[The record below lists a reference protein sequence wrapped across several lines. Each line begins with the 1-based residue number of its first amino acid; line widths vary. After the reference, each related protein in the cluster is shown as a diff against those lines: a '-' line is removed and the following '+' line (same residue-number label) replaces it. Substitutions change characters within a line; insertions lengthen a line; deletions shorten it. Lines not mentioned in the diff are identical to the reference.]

1 MYKHIFFYK
10 LPLCSHIFIICAVL
24 CDLILIYPHYVIS
37 VCLLYVHVFSNILMN
52 GVTCL
57 HLMQKSNYQA
67 NTVLLHLLGEKIP
80 TNNWRIMKTVYF
92 IALFKEAICNGITCS
107 IILKKSYWHS
117 GNREGGVYCQK
128 RFLSWWRLSI
138 TQQNVCFAGEMSE
151 TIDCWDTF
159 NY

>member
-1 MYKHIFFYK
+1 MPPFFHK
-10 LPLCSHIFIICAVL
+10 FIICTVL

-37 VCLLYVHVFSNILMN
+37 VCLLYVHVFSNILLN

-57 HLMQKSNYQA
+57 HLMRKSNYQA

-80 TNNWRIMKTVYF
+80 TNNWRIMKTACF

-107 IILKKSYWHS
+107 IILKNLI
-117 GNREGGVYCQK
+117 GIVEIGRGGVL
-128 RFLSWWRLSI
+128 LSQWRLSI

-151 TIDCWDTF
+151 SIDCWDTF

>member
-1 MYKHIFFYK
+1 MYKHIWFYK

-57 HLMQKSNYQA
+57 HLMRKSNYQA
-67 NTVLLHLLGEKIP
+67 NTVLLHLLGKKIP
-80 TNNWRIMKTVYF
+80 TNNWRIMKTACF

-107 IILKKSYWHS
+107 IILKNLIGIVEIGRGGCIVVSVKAINHS
-117 GNREGGVYCQK
+117 AECL
-128 RFLSWWRLSI
+128 F
-138 TQQNVCFAGEMSE
+138 
-151 TIDCWDTF
+151 CWGDVRI
-159 NY
+159 NWLLRYI